1 MHSALKDI
9 NGASPY
15 GVAVFGSHVY
25 WTDMNFRTVTRARK
39 DDGSDQYRVWT
50 GGDEDQLGEI
60 RVIRKKDLL
69 NKGVCGGEG
78 VDGRG

>member
-1 MHSALKDI
+1 
-9 NGASPY
+9 
-15 GVAVFGSHVY
+15 
-25 WTDMNFRTVTRARK
+25 MNFRTVTRARK

-78 VDGRG
+78 VGGRG